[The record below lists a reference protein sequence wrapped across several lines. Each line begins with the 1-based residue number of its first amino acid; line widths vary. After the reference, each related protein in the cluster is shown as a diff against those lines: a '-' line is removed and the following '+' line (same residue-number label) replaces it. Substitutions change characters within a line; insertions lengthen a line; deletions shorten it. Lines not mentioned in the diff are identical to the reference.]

1 MAYLPWTRGV
11 PSSSLSRMIQD
22 LHGRDSLVS
31 SRNLGVSY
39 YATDTWARSHAAVFE
54 SQIKERSC
62 LHRTVLTDANA
73 LKTSK
78 DLETHLKAWP
88 CPACTVEPFVST
100 AVVTLPVPI
109 LSTVKLQADKDEQYS
124 ANWTGTNC
132 PALQRGPPKLSCLMQ
147 TCNINLF
154 HSQIKF
160 HLENCQISGSCQSP
174 TEDKA
179 GTF

>member
-1 MAYLPWTRGV
+1 MGQILQLAAEIWE
-11 PSSSLSRMIQD
+11 SLTTLQSQNPT
-22 LHGRDSLVS
+22 LLFLSLRLKKAHVCTKP
-31 SRNLGVSY
+31 L
-39 YATDTWARSHAAVFE
+39 WQMQMPF
-54 SQIKERSC
+54 
-62 LHRTVLTDANA
+62 
-73 LKTSK
+73 KTSE
-78 DLETHLKAWP
+78 DWEAHLKAWP

-124 ANWTGTNC
+124 AKWTGTDC

-147 TCNINLF
+147 THNITSFTARSSSTWKSVRFLV
-154 HSQIKF
+154 
-160 HLENCQISGSCQSP
+160 SCQSP